1 MSIFTLLH
9 LYTYVLY
16 HKKSI
21 YLSYFI
27 INIIFLYIKIM
38 FIIIISYN
46 LINNLK
52 ISLFKVIYECNI
64 RVVVDAVIQ
73 CTMYTYI

>member
-1 MSIFTLLH
+1 
-9 LYTYVLY
+9 
-16 HKKSI
+16 
-21 YLSYFI
+21 
-27 INIIFLYIKIM
+27 M

-73 CTMYTYI
+73 